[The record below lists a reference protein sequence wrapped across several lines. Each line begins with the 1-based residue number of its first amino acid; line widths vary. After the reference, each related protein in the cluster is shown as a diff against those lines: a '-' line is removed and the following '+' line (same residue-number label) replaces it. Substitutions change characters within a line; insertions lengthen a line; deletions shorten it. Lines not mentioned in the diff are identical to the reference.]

1 MNNMHIISIM
11 WPIIT
16 NGRAWRLVAPPDF
29 KSGMVS
35 DEEAGWVR
43 FPHPPATPL
52 PMRCHIPL

>member
-52 PMRCHIPL
+52 PKH